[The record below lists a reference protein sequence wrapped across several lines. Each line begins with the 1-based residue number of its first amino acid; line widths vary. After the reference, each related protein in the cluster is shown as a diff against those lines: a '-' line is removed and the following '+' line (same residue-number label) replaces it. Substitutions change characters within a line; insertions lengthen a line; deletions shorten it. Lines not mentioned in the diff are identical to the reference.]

1 MANYN
6 VSDQNSWLVHHKLPR
21 SMHNYWVLNDGQP
34 KIGNERQSW
43 GLIISILRKLWS
55 HFRVVFIKHAVP
67 LGLYSSGRQQIVK
80 LVKIVKHFS
89 PIFFRITFENF
100 ILTDYI
106 FSSYLKPFLGKYT
119 QNVIIQCDFMIVS
132 SYSSS
137 SFNTIV
143 SCLYCI
149 WNIV

>member
-89 PIFFRITFENF
+89 PIFFSNYIWKFYTYGLHIF
-100 ILTDYI
+100 II
-106 FSSYLKPFLGKYT
+106 FKPFLLKYT